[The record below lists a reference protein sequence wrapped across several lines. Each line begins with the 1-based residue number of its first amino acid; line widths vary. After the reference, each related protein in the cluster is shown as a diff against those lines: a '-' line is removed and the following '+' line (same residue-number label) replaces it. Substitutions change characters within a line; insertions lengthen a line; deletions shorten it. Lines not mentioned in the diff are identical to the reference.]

1 MKPDISIVTI
11 GVDDL
16 ERAFAFYRALF
27 ELPDERIGAGE
38 DHVAF
43 FFDDHFSFVLF
54 PRRLIAETAGKAEA
68 VAGTPGFVLSH
79 RAASAEE
86 VDAILETVVVA
97 GGAVITAG
105 TQSEWGYSAYFE
117 DSEGNVWELM
127 ATPPV
132 N

>member
-1 MKPDISIVTI
+1 MKPSISIITI

-27 ELPDERIGAGE
+27 DMADEQIGAGE

-43 FFDDHFSFVLF
+43 FFSADFSFVLF
-54 PRRLIAETAGKAEA
+54 PREQIARTAGKDAA
-68 VAGTPGFVLSH
+68 IAGSPGFVLSH
-79 RAASAEE
+79 KAASPAE
-86 VDAILETVVVA
+86 VDAILTRVVAA
-97 GGAVITAG
+97 GGAVIMEG

-127 ATPPV
+127 AQPV
-132 N
+132 GN